1 MENYLNQQDAEK
13 LGNIFYE
20 ARKKN
25 KYSLRYVGEQTQL
38 PFSEINRLERGLIP
52 RPKMPMLMRLIA
64 FYGLDADKVYSLA
77 KRLPPGV
84 FWKLVNNP
92 QVWGKVLEMEV

>member
-1 MENYLNQQDAEK
+1 MDTVLNKQDAEK

-25 KYSLRYVGEQTQL
+25 KYSLRYVGQETQL
-38 PFSEINRLERGLIP
+38 PFSEINKLERGLIP

-64 FYGLDADKVYSLA
+64 FYKLPENEIYYLA

-84 FWKLVNNP
+84 FWKLANNP
-92 QVWGKVLEMEV
+92 HLWGKVLEMDI